1 VKVVLFFPPHWQPLM
16 PHLALPSLTAYLRM
30 NGVEVIQRDLNAE
43 LFDQV
48 LSSTHLRSV
57 LRQMRRED
65 RRVARKGLG
74 ADLEGEN
81 LQLVAWAR
89 EQGAALVDRIDEA
102 KAVLRGPRFFE
113 PEISRE
119 AVFTMEDALRLASLP
134 FFPATLEIG
143 GYRSP
148 YPVDAS
154 RAIFA
159 AAQDRTSNLFRGYL
173 QMAVLPQIRAEKP
186 DLVGIS
192 LTSAD
197 QVVAAFSLASLIK
210 EDGLDVHVTIGGKM
224 ITGWRDR
231 LPDAA
236 PLWELIDSAVAFE
249 GEVALLNL
257 VRAISEERDL
267 STVPNLVYRQ
277 GDQVRVNEFKEPEP
291 IQDLPVPDFSG
302 LPLDL
307 YLAPELVLPL
317 SASRGCYWGR
327 CAFCN
332 VGYGES
338 CHFHEQRADRVAE
351 EMLTLSEAYGTH
363 RFFFADE
370 ALSPRMLKGLSARL
384 IEADAQVDWACCAR
398 FEPGIH
404 KETLRQMRHAGCR
417 MVLYGLE
424 SGSQRVL
431 DRMDKGTRLATAQRI
446 LEQGAEVGIWNHIFF
461 FFGFPGETE
470 QEAQETI
477 QFFRANQG
485 VLHSACTGTFLLER
499 LARIAD
505 DPEAY
510 GVSRLIPPHPE
521 RDLAYYY
528 EYEVA
533 SGITAARAEEIEA
546 EFLQSLPQKSY
557 PQYYFHDIYRFLY
570 ACQFAE
576 DEVLPTM
583 GG

>member
-1 VKVVLFFPPHWQPLM
+1 VKVILFFPPHWQPLM

-48 LSSTHLRSV
+48 LSSAHLRSV
-57 LRQMRRED
+57 VRQMRRED
-65 RRVARKGLG
+65 RRVARKGLST
-74 ADLEGEN
+74 DLEEEN

-89 EQGAALVDRIDEA
+89 EHGSALVDRVDEA

-113 PEISRE
+113 PEVSRE
-119 AVFTMEDALRLASLP
+119 AVFTVQDALRLASIP
-134 FFPATLEIG
+134 FFPASLEIT

-148 YPVDAS
+148 YPIDAS

-159 AAQDRTSNLFRGYL
+159 AAQDRTYNLFRTYL

-192 LTSAD
+192 LTSSD
-197 QVVAAFSLASLIK
+197 QVVAAFTLSSLIK
-210 EDGLDVHVTIGGKM
+210 EEGLDAHVTIGGKM

-231 LPDAA
+231 LPDAE
-236 PLWELIDSAVAFE
+236 PLWELIDSAVGFE
-249 GEVALLNL
+249 GEVALLEL
-257 VRAISEERDL
+257 VRAVKGERDL
-267 STVPNLVYRQ
+267 STVPNLIYRH
-277 GDQVRVNEFKEPEP
+277 GDQIRVNEFKEPEP
-291 IQDLPVPDFSG
+291 IEDLPLPDFSG

-307 YLAPELVLPL
+307 YLAPELVLPV

-338 CHFHEQRADRVAE
+338 CHFDEQRAERVAE
-351 EMLTLSEAYGTH
+351 EMLSLSEAYGTR

-370 ALSPRMLKGLSARL
+370 ALSPRMLKGLSAHL
-384 IEADAQVDWACCAR
+384 IEAGAHLDWACCAR
-398 FEPGIH
+398 FEPGIRENLL
-404 KETLRQMRHAGCR
+404 KQMRQGGCR

-424 SGSQRVL
+424 SGSQRTL
-431 DRMDKGTRLATAQRI
+431 DRMDKGTQLATAERI
-446 LEQGAEVGIWNHIFF
+446 LEQGAEAGIWNHVFF

-470 QEAQETI
+470 AEAQETI
-477 QFFRANQG
+477 QFFRANQD

-499 LARIAD
+499 LARVAE
-505 DPEAY
+505 DPALY

-546 EFLQSLPQKSY
+546 EFLHCLPQKPY

-576 DEVLPTM
+576 GEPLPTM
-583 GG
+583 AG

>member
-1 VKVVLFFPPHWQPLM
+1 VKVILFFPPHWQPLM

-43 LFDQV
+43 LFGQV
-48 LSSTHLRSV
+48 LSGAHLRSI
-57 LRQMRRED
+57 LRQMRREE
-65 RRVARKGLG
+65 RRVARKGLS
-74 ADLEGEN
+74 ADLEEEN
-81 LQLVAWAR
+81 LALVSWAR
-89 EQGAALVDRIDEA
+89 EQGSALVDRIDEA

-113 PEISRE
+113 PEVSRE
-119 AVFTMEDALRLASLP
+119 AVFVVEDALRLASVP
-134 FFPATLEIG
+134 FFPASLEIG

-148 YPVDAS
+148 YPIDAS
-154 RAIFA
+154 RAILA
-159 AAQDRTSNLFRGYL
+159 AARDRTYNLFRGYL
-173 QMAVLPQIRAEKP
+173 QMAVLPQIRAEEP

-197 QVVAAFSLASLIK
+197 QVVAAFTLASLIK
-210 EDGLDVHVTIGGKM
+210 EEGLDAHVTIGGKM

-249 GEVALLNL
+249 GEVALLEL
-257 VRAISEERDL
+257 VRTIDEGRDL
-267 STVPNLVYRQ
+267 STVPNLMYRE
-277 GDQVRVNEFKEPEP
+277 GAQVRVNEPKDPEP
-291 IQDLPVPDFSG
+291 VERLPVPDFSG

-307 YLAPELVLPL
+307 YLAPELVLPVW
-317 SASRGCYWGR
+317 ASRGCYWGR

-338 CHFHEQRADRVAE
+338 CHFHEQRPERVAV
-351 EMLTLSEAYGTH
+351 EMLSLSEAYGTR

-370 ALSPRMLKGLSARL
+370 ALSPRMLKGLSAHL
-384 IEADAQVDWACCAR
+384 IEAGAHLDWACCAR

-404 KETLRQMRHAGCR
+404 EGLLRQMRQAGCR

-431 DRMDKGTRLATAQRI
+431 DRMDKGTQLATAQRI
-446 LEQGAEVGIWNHIFF
+446 LEQGAEAGIWNHIFF
-461 FFGFPGETE
+461 FFGFPGETDE
-470 QEAQETI
+470 EAQETI
-477 QFFRANQG
+477 EFFAANRHI
-485 VLHSACTGTFLLER
+485 LHSVCTGTFLLER
-499 LARIAD
+499 LARVAE
-505 DPEAY
+505 DPAAY
-510 GVSRLIPPHPE
+510 GVSRLVPPHPQ

-528 EYEVA
+528 EYEVD

-546 EFLQSLPQKSY
+546 EFLQCLPQKAY

-570 ACQFAE
+570 ACQFTEEEA
-576 DEVLPTM
+576 LPTM
-583 GG
+583 AG

>member
-1 VKVVLFFPPHWQPLM
+1 MKVILVFPPHWQPLM
-16 PHLALPSLTAYLRM
+16 PHLALPSLAAYLRM

-48 LSSTHLRSV
+48 LSSAHLRSV
-57 LRQMRRED
+57 LRQMRREE
-65 RRVARKGLG
+65 RRVARKGLST
-74 ADLEGEN
+74 DLEKEN
-81 LQLVAWAR
+81 LRLVAWAR
-89 EQGAALVDRIDEA
+89 EQGAALVERIDEA

-113 PEISRE
+113 PEVSRE
-119 AVFTMEDALRLASLP
+119 AVFVMEDALRLASLP
-134 FFPATLEIG
+134 YFPASLEITA
-143 GYRSP
+143 YRSP
-148 YPVDAS
+148 YPIDAS
-154 RAIFA
+154 RAILA
-159 AAQDRTSNLFRGYL
+159 AARDRTFNLFRGYL

-197 QVVAAFSLASLIK
+197 QVVAAFTLASLIK
-210 EDGLDVHVTIGGKM
+210 ADGLDVHVTIGGKM

-236 PLWELIDSAVAFE
+236 PLWELFDSAVAFE
-249 GEVALLNL
+249 GEVALLEL
-257 VRAISEERDL
+257 VHAIDEGRDL
-267 STVPNLVYRQ
+267 STVPNLIYRQ

-291 IQDLPVPDFSG
+291 IEDLPVPDFSG

-307 YLAPELVLPL
+307 YLAPELVLPV

-338 CHFHEQRADRVAE
+338 CHFDEQRADRVAE

-384 IEADAQVDWACCAR
+384 IEASAQVDWACCAR
-398 FEPGIH
+398 FEPGIS
-404 KETLRQMRHAGCR
+404 EELLRQMRQAGCR

-424 SGSQRVL
+424 SGSQRTL
-431 DRMDKGTRLATAQRI
+431 DRMDKGTRLATAQRV
-446 LEQGAEVGIWNHIFF
+446 LEQGAEAGIWNHIFF

-470 QEAQETI
+470 EEAQETI

-499 LARIAD
+499 LARVAD

-510 GVSRLIPPHPE
+510 GVSRLIPPRPE

-533 SGITAARAEEIEA
+533 SGITSTRAEEIEA
-546 EFLQSLPQKSY
+546 EFLQCLPQKPY

-570 ACQFAE
+570 ACRFTE
-576 DEVLPTM
+576 GEPLPTM
-583 GG
+583 AG